1 MINVLRAALKLVPKQ
16 LITYKKFI
24 RVSANALGNQIN
36 EYEDPIT
43 VIGSIQPADND
54 TLYKLGIANTG
65 DYFICYIH
73 GNALSIAQLQS
84 NDVIIGSDGQVYNIF
99 QSEMWYDYPDQD
111 WNKIII
117 RRAKN
122 YGHK

>member
-1 MINVLRAALKLVPKQ
+1 MINVLSAALKLIPKQ
-16 LITYKKFI
+16 NITYKKFLA
-24 RVSANALGNQIN
+24 VSSNELGNQVN
-36 EYEDPIT
+36 VYASPVT

-65 DYFICYIH
+65 DYFVCWLH
-73 GNALSIAQLQS
+73 GNALSIAELQS
-84 NDVIIGSDGQVYNIF
+84 NDVIIGADGQQYNIF
-99 QSEMWYDYPDQD
+99 NSETWYEYPGQD

-122 YGHK
+122 YGQN